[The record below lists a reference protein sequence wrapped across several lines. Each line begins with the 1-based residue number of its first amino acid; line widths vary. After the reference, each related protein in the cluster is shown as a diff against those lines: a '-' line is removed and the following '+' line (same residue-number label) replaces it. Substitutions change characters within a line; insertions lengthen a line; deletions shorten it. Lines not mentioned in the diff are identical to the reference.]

1 MALPARA
8 RARIYAC
15 SMDLSVAFLG
25 TGGSVPTARR
35 ATASQLVMR
44 GGERLMF
51 DCGEGTQRQL
61 HRSLGL
67 VQLDEIYISHLHLD
81 HYLGL
86 PGLLKTYDLQS
97 REVPLKIF
105 GPPGLGELFAALGR
119 LIGRTR
125 YEVQLTE
132 LEADQSVQH
141 DGYAVRAFPVEHRM
155 TAFGYQLVEPP
166 RPGRFD
172 PAAAERL
179 GVPEGPAFSALQR
192 GEEVKGS
199 DGPVRPGDVMGDS
212 RPGRT
217 IVISGDTAPCLATA
231 EAAQGAELLIHDGSF
246 AEEEAQRA
254 AETGHSTAGQ
264 AAALAREAGVKM
276 LALVHVSSRY
286 NVGQVLEE
294 ARAVFDDTIA
304 PRDFD
309 LIEVPFPDHGEP
321 LLVPNGARERR
332 EAPEPDPAEAAS
344 SGN

>member
-1 MALPARA
+1 
-8 RARIYAC
+8 
-15 SMDLSVAFLG
+15 MDLSAAFLG

-35 ATASQLVMR
+35 ATACLLVMR
-44 GGERLMF
+44 GGDRIMF
-51 DCGEGTQRQL
+51 DCGEGSQRQM

-67 VQLDEIYISHLHLD
+67 VQLDEIYITHLHLD
-81 HYLGL
+81 HFLGV

-97 REVPLKIF
+97 RETPLTIH
-105 GPPGLGELFAALGR
+105 GPPGLRQLFGDLR
-119 LIGRTR
+119 RVIGKTR
-125 YEVQLTE
+125 YEIEVNE
-132 LEADQSVQH
+132 LAPAQAVPH
-141 DGYAVRAFPVEHRM
+141 DGYEVRAFPVEHRM
-155 TAFGYQLVEPP
+155 TAFGYRLGEAD

-172 PAAAERL
+172 KAAAERL
-179 GVPEGPAFSALQR
+179 GVPEGPAFSALQH
-192 GEEVKGS
+192 GEEVKGA
-199 DGPVRPGDVMGDS
+199 DGVVRPDDVMGEP

-217 IVISGDTAPCLATA
+217 VVITGDTAPCLATA

-276 LALVHVSSRY
+276 LALIHVSSRY

-294 ARAVFDDTIA
+294 ARAAFDATVA

-309 LIEVPFPDHGEP
+309 LVEIPFPERGEP

-332 EAPEPDPAEAAS
+332 EVPEADPAEAAS
-344 SGN
+344 SS

>member
-1 MALPARA
+1 VPAPA
-8 RARIYAC
+8 GARIYAC
-15 SMDLSVAFLG
+15 AMDLSIAFLG

-35 ATASQLVMR
+35 ATACLLVMR
-44 GGERLMF
+44 GGDRLLF
-51 DCGEGTQRQL
+51 DCGEGSQRQM

-67 VQLDEIYISHLHLD
+67 VQLDEIYITHLHLD

-97 REVPLKIF
+97 REAPLRVF
-105 GPPGLGELFAALGR
+105 GPPGLRDLFTSLQR

-125 YEVQLTE
+125 YEVEVGE
-132 LEADQSVQH
+132 LAPGTPVAH
-141 DGYAVRAFPVEHRM
+141 DGYEVVAFPVEHRM
-155 TAFGYQLVEPP
+155 AAFGYRLAEPE

-172 PAAAERL
+172 PEAAQRL

-192 GEEVKGS
+192 GEEVTGS
-199 DGPVRPGDVMGDS
+199 DGVVRPEQVMGEP
-212 RPGRT
+212 RPGRA
-217 IVISGDTAPCLATA
+217 IVISGDTAPCISTA
-231 EAAQGAELLIHDGSF
+231 EAARGAELLVHDGSF

-264 AAALAREAGVKM
+264 AAALAREAGVRM

-286 NVGQVLEE
+286 NVGQVLDE
-294 ARAVFDDTIA
+294 ARATFEPTVA

-309 LIEVPFPDHGEP
+309 LVEVPFPDHDEP
-321 LLVPNGARERR
+321 RLIPNGARERR

-344 SGN
+344 AD